1 VSAVVLDAATIRLGG
16 RVILDAISLAVPDGA
31 FVGVLGPN
39 GAGKTTFLRALL
51 GLIPLADGTIAVLG
65 RAPTRGD
72 ARIGFMPQSRVTT
85 AAMRLSGRDVI
96 ACGAANAK
104 EVGWALGMVDATALG
119 RRRLGDLSGG
129 ERQRVLLAQSLLGR
143 PSLLL
148 LDEPLAGL
156 DPPHQASTVALAHT
170 LARELPATILMT
182 AHEVNPLIGAIDL
195 VLYLGGGG
203 AALGTVA
210 NVVNSQTLS
219 RLYGAPVEVV
229 HAAGRVLV
237 VPGLGAPEIG
247 HC

>member
-1 VSAVVLDAATIRLGG
+1 
-16 RVILDAISLAVPDGA
+16 
-31 FVGVLGPN
+31 
-39 GAGKTTFLRALL
+39 
-51 GLIPLADGTIAVLG
+51 
-65 RAPTRGD
+65 
-72 ARIGFMPQSRVTT
+72 M
-85 AAMRLSGRDVI
+85 
-96 ACGAANAK
+96 
-104 EVGWALGMVDATALG
+104 
-119 RRRLGDLSGG
+119 
-129 ERQRVLLAQSLLGR
+129 LLAQSLLGR

-156 DPPHQASTVALAHT
+156 DPPHQASTVALART

-210 NVVNSQTLS
+210 NVVNSETLS
-219 RLYGAPVEVV
+219 RLYGAPVAVV

-237 VPGLGAPEIG
+237 VPGVGAPEIG